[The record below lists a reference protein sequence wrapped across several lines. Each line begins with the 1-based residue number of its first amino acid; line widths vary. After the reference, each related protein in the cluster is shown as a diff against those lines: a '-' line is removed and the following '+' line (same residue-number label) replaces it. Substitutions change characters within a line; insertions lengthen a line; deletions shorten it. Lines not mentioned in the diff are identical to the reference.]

1 MKLSQFYIVPGYTF
15 FYWGFSPQKAVHPEY
30 QKFFSLSEGSLH
42 KPIEIIINNKK
53 YNAQIRIARI
63 NNKGK
68 IKNRSNKKYPEREVV
83 QIFYDRELDTLKA
96 LRKLCIYSY
105 AATIDKSKPK
115 LKELLEFNHVKEN
128 IFKIKVISK
137 QETDF
142 DKMFHFLED
151 KNLLAFWRDETL
163 NKKKKDKLFISYSD
177 KWINKKNIGN
187 YANRANVIYILNNS
201 SQNKLYIGKA
211 DVLGNRVRE
220 HSSSLSSISNNFLL
234 SSFISFPKTTS
245 QNTNIRMVYKNTF
258 FIFNY
263 TKSMGRFGSRTC
275 LCIVLCTLSF

>member
-1 MKLSQFYIVPGYTF
+1 MKLSQFYVVPGYTF
-15 FYWGFSPQKAVHPEY
+15 FYWGFSLQKAVHPEY
-30 QKFFSLSEGSLH
+30 KKFFSLRVGSLH
-42 KPIEIIINNKK
+42 KPIVIIINNKK

-63 NNKGK
+63 NNKGT

-177 KWINKKNIGN
+177 KWIDKKNIGN
-187 YANRANVIYILNNS
+187 YANRANVIYILNNF

-211 DVLGNRVRE
+211 DVFGNRVRE
-220 HSSSLSSISNNFLL
+220 DSSRVALESFDRFMFFELDPKYSFLIENL
-234 SSFISFPKTTS
+234 E
-245 QNTNIRMVYKNTF
+245 
-258 FIFNY
+258 NY
-263 TKSMGRFGSRTC
+263 TIRFLASIFKNLVNVKGLDIDS
-275 LCIVLCTLSF
+275 IVLVNKQIKK